1 MNPDSIRSQKNQ
13 RIDFSLRRKRLKN
26 QSFFFNDLKKDKK
39 MENLFYSTTLS
50 IPSTVQVKE
59 TLRTFQFSGPLGSL
73 EYEKSQIDSL
83 GLAFTLLEPESLKI
97 FVKKTSKNSKSFFG
111 SLQSFYQKIFYGVS
125 QGFLVSLELVGVG
138 FRAFQP
144 TNLSLSGNQ
153 SLQESFHSKSLVEF
167 KIGQSH
173 PIVCTV
179 PENLRVFFL
188 KPTLL
193 SFYGL
198 DHHQLTQFTA
208 NIRKLKLPD
217 PYKGK
222 GIRFKGQI
230 LPLKIGKKK
239 S

>member
-1 MNPDSIRSQKNQ
+1 
-13 RIDFSLRRKRLKN
+13 
-26 QSFFFNDLKKDKK
+26 
-39 MENLFYSTTLS
+39 MENFFYLSTLH
-50 IPSTVQVKE
+50 IPSTVQVIE
-59 TLRTFQFSGPLGSL
+59 TPHTLKFSGPLGSL
-73 EYEKSQIDSL
+73 EYKKSQIDSL
-83 GLAFTLLEPESLKI
+83 GLAFTFLETNTFKI
-97 FVKKTSKNSKSFFG
+97 FVKKTTKNSKSFFG
-111 SLQSFYQKIFYGVS
+111 SLQVFYKKIFHGVS

-138 FRAFQP
+138 FRAFP
-144 TNLSLSGNQ
+144 HEKTLPILSE
-153 SLQESFHSKSLVEF
+153 SLLEL

-173 PIVCTV
+173 QIVRTV
-179 PENLRVFFL
+179 PQNLRVFFT

-198 DHHQLTQFTA
+198 DHNSLTQFTA

-230 LPLKIGKKK
+230 IPLKIGKKK

>member
-1 MNPDSIRSQKNQ
+1 MEVLPYKFQ
-13 RIDFSLRRKRLKN
+13 REKI
-26 QSFFFNDLKKDKK
+26 
-39 MENLFYSTTLS
+39 MENLFYSSTLH
-50 IPSTVQVKE
+50 IPSTVKVLE
-59 TLRTFQFSGPLGSL
+59 TSQTFKFTGPLGTL
-73 EYEKSQIDSL
+73 EYRKSQIDSL
-83 GLAFTLLEPESLKI
+83 GLAFIFLEANTFQI

-111 SLQSFYQKIFYGVS
+111 SLQSFYMKIFHGVS
-125 QGFLVSLELVGVG
+125 QGFLVSLELIGVG
-138 FRAFQP
+138 FRAFPHEKEKTQSEISSEKK
-144 TNLSLSGNQ
+144 SL
-153 SLQESFHSKSLVEF
+153 ESLVEF

-173 PIVCTV
+173 QIVRSV
-179 PENLRVFFL
+179 PQNLRVFFI

-208 NIRKLKLPD
+208 NIRQLKRPD

>member
-1 MNPDSIRSQKNQ
+1 
-13 RIDFSLRRKRLKN
+13 
-26 QSFFFNDLKKDKK
+26 
-39 MENLFYSTTLS
+39 MENLFYISTLH
-50 IPSTVQVKE
+50 IPSTVQVEE
-59 TLRTFQFSGPLGSL
+59 TFSTLKFSGPLGSL
-73 EYEKSQIDSL
+73 EYQKSQIDSL
-83 GLAFTLLEPESLKI
+83 GLALTFLETNTLKI

-111 SLQSFYQKIFYGVS
+111 SLQSFYTKILYGVS

-138 FRAFQP
+138 FRAFKHEKIP
-144 TNLSLSGNQ
+144 SETESLET
-153 SLQESFHSKSLVEF
+153 LIEF

-173 PIVCTV
+173 QILCAI

-198 DHHQLTQFTA
+198 DHNSLTQFTA

>member
-1 MNPDSIRSQKNQ
+1 
-13 RIDFSLRRKRLKN
+13 
-26 QSFFFNDLKKDKK
+26 
-39 MENLFYSTTLS
+39 MENLFYVSTLQ

-59 TLRTFQFSGPLGSL
+59 TFNTFKFSGPLGCL

-83 GLAFTLLEPESLKI
+83 GLAFTFLGTDTLQI

-111 SLQSFYQKIFYGVS
+111 SLQSFYTKIFHGVS

-138 FRAFQP
+138 FRAFLHEK
-144 TNLSLSGNQ
+144 TSLS
-153 SLQESFHSKSLVEF
+153 SFKDSRTLIEF

-173 PIVCTV
+173 QILFPV
-179 PENLRVFFL
+179 PENLRVFFI

-198 DHHQLTQFTA
+198 DHNNLTQFTA
-208 NIRKLKLPD
+208 NIRKLKQPD

-230 LPLKIGKKK
+230 LPLKVGKKK

>member
-1 MNPDSIRSQKNQ
+1 
-13 RIDFSLRRKRLKN
+13 
-26 QSFFFNDLKKDKK
+26 
-39 MENLFYSTTLS
+39 MENLFYISTLN
-50 IPSTVQVKE
+50 IPSTVQVEE
-59 TLRTFQFSGPLGSL
+59 TSHTFKFSGPLGSL
-73 EYEKSQIDSL
+73 EYKKSQIDSL
-83 GLAFTLLEPESLKI
+83 GLGFTFLEADTLKI

-111 SLQSFYQKIFYGVS
+111 SLQSFYSKIFHGVS

-138 FRAFQP
+138 FRAFP
-144 TNLSLSGNQ
+144 HEKTSPETPILSKSKLLSSQ
-153 SLQESFHSKSLVEF
+153 KSLQSLVEF

-173 PIVCTV
+173 QIVRPV
-179 PENLRVFFL
+179 PENLRVFFI

-198 DHHQLTQFTA
+198 DHNALTQFTA

>member
-1 MNPDSIRSQKNQ
+1 
-13 RIDFSLRRKRLKN
+13 
-26 QSFFFNDLKKDKK
+26 
-39 MENLFYSTTLS
+39 MENLFYVSTLH
-50 IPSTVQVKE
+50 IPSTVKVQE
-59 TLRTFQFSGPLGSL
+59 TSHTFLFSGPLGTL
-73 EYEKSQIDSL
+73 EYQKNQIDSL
-83 GLAFTLLEPESLKI
+83 GLGLTCLQPESFQI

-111 SLQSFYQKIFYGVS
+111 SLQSFYTKIFHGVS

-138 FRAFQP
+138 FRAFPHQKDSSDSQK
-144 TNLSLSGNQ
+144 TLSQ
-153 SLQESFHSKSLVEF
+153 KEKVQEKSLVEF

-173 PIVCTV
+173 QILRSIPQ
-179 PENLRVFFL
+179 NLRVFFL

-193 SFYGL
+193 AFYGL
-198 DHHQLTQFTA
+198 DHNQLTQFTA
-208 NIRKLKLPD
+208 NIRKLRLPD